1 MRWIR
6 FAVLLLVFTLLQAGL
21 VQRLAVGA
29 SNITPDLILVVLVF
43 IAIFGKTRE
52 AIIASF
58 AAGFAADLVGH
69 MMGVYTLSY
78 GILGTALA
86 YLHKVI
92 AIRKMPWQAVTI
104 FLFGFISGTLAY
116 WLNLLRTQSP
126 VSNIYQTICFSSIY
140 SGLIGPFLFLI
151 CAWWMRI
158 KTNRFHRD

>member
-21 VQRLAVGA
+21 AQRVAIGTY
-29 SNITPDLILVVLVF
+29 NITPNLILVVLVF

-58 AAGFAADLVGH
+58 AAGFAADLIGH

-78 GILGTALA
+78 GILGTVLA

-104 FLFGFISGTLAY
+104 CLFGFVSGTVAY
-116 WLNLLRTQSP
+116 WFNLLRTQSP
-126 VSNIYQTICFSSIY
+126 VTDIYKIIFFTSIY
-140 SGLIGPFLFLI
+140 SGVIGPFLFLL

-158 KTNRFHRD
+158 KTNRFHRN